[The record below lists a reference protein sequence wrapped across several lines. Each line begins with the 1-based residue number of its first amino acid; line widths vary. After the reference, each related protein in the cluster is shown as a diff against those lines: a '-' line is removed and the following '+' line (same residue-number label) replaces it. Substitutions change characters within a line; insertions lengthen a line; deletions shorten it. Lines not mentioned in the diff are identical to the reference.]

1 MKSIKK
7 IAILGSTGSIGKT
20 TLKIIKKNKS
30 KFKIILLT
38 ANKNYK
44 ALIKQTRE
52 FKVQNVIITNK
63 TSYNKF
69 KSINKNPNI
78 KIFNNFKNL
87 DKIFKSKVDYT
98 MCSIV
103 GIDGLEPTLKLIK
116 FTKIIAIANKESIIC
131 GWNIIKKKLKIFKTK
146 LIPVDSE
153 HFSIWY
159 ALRNNNTTNISKV
172 FLTASGGPLLTFS
185 KNKIKN
191 INIKDV
197 LKHPNWKMGN
207 KITVDSSTMMNKVFE
222 IIEARNIFDLSLKK
236 LSILIHPK
244 SYVHAILKFNDGM
257 IKIVAHHTTMEIP
270 ITNSIYN
277 TKINSIIKNNLDIQK
292 LNNLN
297 FSKVNY
303 NKYPS
308 VKILK
313 LLPDKFSL
321 FETIMVSANDE
332 LVRLFL
338 KKKIKYNEIVQKL
351 LKLISSKEFLKY
363 KKKLPNSISEI
374 VKLDRYVRLK
384 INSKGV

>member
-1 MKSIKK
+1 MRSVKK

-20 TLKIIKKNKS
+20 TLKVIKKNKS
-30 KFKIILLT
+30 NFKIILLT
-38 ANKNYK
+38 ANQNYK
-44 ALIKQTRE
+44 ELLKQTRE

-63 TSYNKF
+63 ISYEKF
-69 KSINKNPNI
+69 KLKNKDSKI

-87 DKIFKSKVDYT
+87 NKIFKSRADYS

-103 GIDGLEPTLKLIK
+103 GIDGLDPILKLIK
-116 FTKIIAIANKESIIC
+116 FTKVIAIANKESIIC
-131 GWNIIKKKLKIFKTK
+131 GWNIIKKNLKIFKTK

-159 ALRNNNTTNISKV
+159 GLRNSNTKNLNKV
-172 FLTASGGPLLTFS
+172 YLTASGGSLLTFS
-185 KNKIKN
+185 KKKIKK

-222 IIEARNIFDLSLKK
+222 VIEARNIFDLSLKQV
-236 LSILIHPK
+236 SILVHPK
-244 SYVHAILKFNDGM
+244 SYVHAILKFDDGM
-257 IKIVAHHTTMEIP
+257 IKIIAHHTTMEIP
-270 ITNSIYN
+270 ITNSIYD
-277 TKINSIIKNNLDIQK
+277 TKINPIIKKNLDIQT

-297 FSKVNY
+297 FSRIDF
-303 NKYPS
+303 NKYPA

-313 LLPDKFSL
+313 ILPDKFTL
-321 FETIMVSANDE
+321 FETIIVSANDE

-338 KKKIKYNEIVQKL
+338 KKKIKYHEITK
-351 LKLISSKEFLKY
+351 KLIKFISKKEFLKY

-374 VKLDRYVRLK
+374 VNLDRYVRLK